1 MARGQLLA
9 TLLSQVMAGKQ
20 PPELDLVPGKP
31 GMRPEEKLRA
41 ALEAVEERRK
51 LIDADDDA
59 YGRCD
64 ICATDLGLPRLDEMA
79 WADRCAAHA
88 DA

>member
-1 MARGQLLA
+1 MARGQMLA
-9 TLLSQVMAGKQ
+9 NMLSELMAGKE
-20 PPELDLVPGKP
+20 PSLDLVPGKP
-31 GMRPEEKLRA
+31 GMRPEERVRA
-41 ALEAVEERRK
+41 ALDAVEKRRK
-51 LIDADDDA
+51 LIDADDDG

-64 ICATDLGLPRLDEMA
+64 ICHEDLGLPRLDEMP